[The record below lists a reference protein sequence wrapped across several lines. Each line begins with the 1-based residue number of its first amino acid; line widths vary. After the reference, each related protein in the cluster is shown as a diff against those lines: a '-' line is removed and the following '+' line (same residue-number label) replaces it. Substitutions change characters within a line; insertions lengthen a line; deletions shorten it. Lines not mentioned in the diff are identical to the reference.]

1 MRVAHRRTSGSPPG
15 GRVGDAPARR
25 PLRSHGGHPAA
36 AVEARRHPS
45 WVDLLARIERV
56 DRTGEHFGAVDL
68 EEELANP
75 EVVVG
80 KDFVG
85 AFDGPDMVGYYSP
98 LPRGEAGGHF
108 MIHVEGS
115 VVPARRGQ
123 GIGTLLVAGMVEG
136 AARARGGTS

>member
-1 MRVAHRRTSGSPPG
+1 VDIRL
-15 GRVGDAPARR
+15 R
-25 PLRSHGGHPAA
+25 PLRRGDI
-36 AVEARRHPS
+36 PS

-85 AFDGPDMVGYYSP
+85 AFDGPDMVGYYSV

-123 GIGTLLVAGMVEG
+123 GIGTLLVAGMVER